1 MPRPGRWCRP
11 CPHLRKQ
18 TALSALL
25 HLPTLGF
32 TEGDLALGLTF
43 VVGADRALL
52 WRSAAGMV
60 DRLLRGAR
68 VADLPFVRPTKVF
81 TGVNQGVARRLGVE
95 VPLAILARADEVI
108 E

>member
-1 MPRPGRWCRP
+1 
-11 CPHLRKQ
+11 
-18 TALSALL
+18 
-25 HLPTLGF
+25 
-32 TEGDLALGLTF
+32 
-43 VVGADRALL
+43 
-52 WRSAAGMV
+52 MV

-95 VPLAILARADEVI
+95 VPLAVLARADEVI